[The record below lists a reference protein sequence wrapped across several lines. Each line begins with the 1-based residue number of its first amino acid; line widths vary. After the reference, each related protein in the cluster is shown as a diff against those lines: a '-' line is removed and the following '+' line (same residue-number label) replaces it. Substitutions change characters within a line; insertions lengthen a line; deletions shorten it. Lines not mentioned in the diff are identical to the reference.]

1 MPVARIAGSQRIAN
15 VRVARAEHA
24 DEATPSLTVVVV
36 VCGANGDDRRLLLLL
51 LLRGSLYLLLVMV
64 FRRRVRITHNP
75 VRQTVDVRPAS
86 DVSYHRQSAFSSGVA
101 S

>member
-1 MPVARIAGSQRIAN
+1 MPVARVAGSQRIAN

-24 DEATPSLTVVVV
+24 DEATPSLTVVIV
-36 VCGANGDDRRLLLLL
+36 VCGANGDDRRLLLL